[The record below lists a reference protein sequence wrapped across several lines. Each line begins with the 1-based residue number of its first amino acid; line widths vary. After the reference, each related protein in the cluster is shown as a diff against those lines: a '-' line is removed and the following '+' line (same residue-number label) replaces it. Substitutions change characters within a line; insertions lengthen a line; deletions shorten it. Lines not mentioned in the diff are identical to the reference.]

1 MQALAECINPDA
13 VIITNIGDAH
23 SEGFSSMEE
32 KANEKALLTSA
43 SNANTVIYCADYEN
57 IDTAVDS
64 LSHPVSGRLRW
75 SLRGNPEA
83 ELQISAYPSAGDE
96 CRIEWRH
103 GDKSGAFRASS

>member
-1 MQALAECINPDA
+1 MIEAGISHKGEMQALAECINPDA

-64 LSHPVSGRLRW
+64 LSHPVSG
-75 SLRGNPEA
+75 G
-83 ELQISAYPSAGDE
+83 
-96 CRIEWRH
+96 
-103 GDKSGAFRASS
+103 